1 MWRAIK
7 HRPAAATTLKATFRR
22 RFLSTPPSSLAAPST
37 QRYEVGSV
45 IHGFEVLK
53 KQLVPEYS
61 VTAVQLQ
68 HVATKAEYL
77 HIDTVDSNNV
87 FSINFRTPPYSSNGI
102 AHILEHL
109 VLCGSKRYP
118 VRDPFFNMLK
128 RSLNN
133 FMNAMTANDHTMY
146 PFATTNAKDFENLLG
161 VYLDAVFFP
170 TLHPLDFSQEGHRVE
185 WSDDNSTLQF
195 KGVVLNEMKGVM
207 SDSQNLFST
216 RLQQDLMQGTIYQH
230 LSGGDPSTDLTSLT
244 YDELVAFHRSKYHPS
259 NCLFYSYGNFALEDH
274 LETIDKTVLSQ
285 FDASDSVPP
294 VIISPLPEGVAP
306 TSSER
311 HITGPDDGVS
321 PTAAS
326 QTKWCRA
333 HIVPGLLSTDSFE
346 CFVLRLLSYLL
357 LNGPSAPLYQAL
369 ITSELAVDFAAGT
382 GLDTSTLN
390 PSFGVGVE
398 GFDDLDTI
406 KATID
411 ATLKDVVRDG
421 FDQARID
428 AVLHQI
434 ELSQKHIV
442 GRFGMSL
449 LRAVTSTWCHRG
461 DYLDNLSI
469 NPVLDRFHNE
479 MAANPR
485 YLQDMLDKYIVQPH
499 LATSVALLM
508 TPSTSFVSE
517 QEAKERRTLDEMAAN
532 LSDDDKN
539 AIASQ
544 AKVLAEH
551 QQQVPNVDC
560 LPTLTVQDIPRLQ
573 PRLDV
578 STSADTGAQFV
589 PQTTNEITYI
599 RMKFDTAD
607 VPSDLRWFLPLF
619 SAMLGQLGTSKH
631 AFYDIGT
638 VLQTVSGGV
647 SCSHLILPDT
657 HDIDAHAES
666 LVVESLCLPHHIS
679 STLSLLEQ
687 LFSDTQ
693 YTSPDNLQQI
703 KSLLVSAS
711 ASANA
716 SIASSGHALAGYRAQ
731 LGMTSHAVL
740 SERARG
746 LTSMDALQRWVD
758 AVEADPAALEALAS
772 IFRHLAGICFRR
784 HRMQLSVVTEP
795 SLINQVDTHLANMTW
810 QLSSDAHFKLDDV
823 VAALGLP
830 TGPDAAVVPDKAFF
844 GYPIAVNFNVL
855 SFASVPL
862 FHADHAPLSVLGQV
876 LSSCHLHQHVRER
889 GGAYGCSAAQVCIDS
904 IFGIRLGGCS
914 LKSASHSRACS
925 MPTMTH
931 TARTCWSSE
940 NLFSRLQSVP
950 LKFNEGF
957 GIVCG
962 EARECLR

>member
-1 MWRAIK
+1 
-7 HRPAAATTLKATFRR
+7 
-22 RFLSTPPSSLAAPST
+22 
-37 QRYEVGSV
+37 
-45 IHGFEVLK
+45 
-53 KQLVPEYS
+53 
-61 VTAVQLQ
+61 
-68 HVATKAEYL
+68 
-77 HIDTVDSNNV
+77 
-87 FSINFRTPPYSSNGI
+87 
-102 AHILEHL
+102 
-109 VLCGSKRYP
+109 
-118 VRDPFFNMLK
+118 MLK

-311 HITGPDDGVS
+311 HITGVS

-333 HIVPGLLSTDSFE
+333 HVVPGLLSTDSFE

-428 AVLHQI
+428 AVLHQ
-434 ELSQKHIV
+434 
-442 GRFGMSL
+442 
-449 LRAVTSTWCHRG
+449 
-461 DYLDNLSI
+461 
-469 NPVLDRFHNE
+469 

-532 LSDDDKN
+532 LSEDDKN

-589 PQTTNEITYI
+589 PQTTNEITYA
-599 RMKFDTAD
+599 RPRC
-607 VPSDLRWFLPLF
+607 VLRQAW
-619 SAMLGQLGTSKH
+619 
-631 AFYDIGT
+631 
-638 VLQTVSGGV
+638 
-647 SCSHLILPDT
+647 
-657 HDIDAHAES
+657 
-666 LVVESLCLPHHIS
+666 
-679 STLSLLEQ
+679 
-687 LFSDTQ
+687 
-693 YTSPDNLQQI
+693 
-703 KSLLVSAS
+703 
-711 ASANA
+711 
-716 SIASSGHALAGYRAQ
+716 
-731 LGMTSHAVL
+731 
-740 SERARG
+740 
-746 LTSMDALQRWVD
+746 
-758 AVEADPAALEALAS
+758 
-772 IFRHLAGICFRR
+772 
-784 HRMQLSVVTEP
+784 
-795 SLINQVDTHLANMTW
+795 
-810 QLSSDAHFKLDDV
+810 
-823 VAALGLP
+823 
-830 TGPDAAVVPDKAFF
+830 
-844 GYPIAVNFNVL
+844 NF
-855 SFASVPL
+855 
-862 FHADHAPLSVLGQV
+862 
-876 LSSCHLHQHVRER
+876 
-889 GGAYGCSAAQVCIDS
+889 
-904 IFGIRLGGCS
+904 
-914 LKSASHSRACS
+914 
-925 MPTMTH
+925 
-931 TARTCWSSE
+931 
-940 NLFSRLQSVP
+940 
-950 LKFNEGF
+950 
-957 GIVCG
+957 
-962 EARECLR
+962 